1 MRLILKPC
9 SGPTSQYSKLSSAV
23 PASVILQSQLVH
35 GREPE
40 ASWSATLEA
49 HSFSS
54 IHHFPTGRKAAAV
67 CERLAKSPVVNENA
81 SSSPDV
87 SNDACRSLCTNT
99 DACSDV
105 KNTLCVGG
113 CGVAEKPSVRR
124 LLPPLTRSP
133 AVDDMQVMFKALAT
147 AISVGGGN
155 TFLLLKRMYDAG
167 IVSAIKKRV
176 LGGVPYLGVS
186 AGSNVA
192 AVNICTTNDMP
203 IIQPLKLEGIGLL
216 PFNINVHFENRG
228 DCAASRRNESRV
240 DRLRDYLEL
249 YEGAPPIVCIR
260 DGSALYV
267 EGTTLGYVG
276 VSCGKLFQR
285 GEDEPMDLPVGT
297 DLSFLLKNRTSHC
310 TRMCL
315 S

>member
-1 MRLILKPC
+1 MPDVFV
-9 SGPTSQYSKLSSAV
+9 TSSRQK
-23 PASVILQSQLVH
+23 
-35 GREPE
+35 
-40 ASWSATLEA
+40 
-49 HSFSS
+49 
-54 IHHFPTGRKAAAV
+54 RKAAAV
-67 CERLAKSPVVNENA
+67 CEKLAKSPVVNENA

-99 DACSDV
+99 DTCSLQFLWDTQPPTPQRLFGSQAAE
-105 KNTLCVGG
+105 NGG
-113 CGVAEKPSVRR
+113 ECARGRH
-124 LLPPLTRSP
+124 LLYVQYKFRAPDLIFDDDDDDTDDYAFHLQRP
-133 AVDDMQVMFKALAT
+133 APCRC
-147 AISVGGGN
+147 AI
-155 TFLLLKRMYDAG
+155 LK
-167 IVSAIKKRV
+167 
-176 LGGVPYLGVS
+176 GGVPYLGVS